1 MRKFGVC
8 LALTGATV
16 WLTGCGYLGGSSAS
30 SSRGGIAVV
39 DLDKIAQETGKAI
52 EMKEALDAT
61 EINLKQQLITFQAN
75 ANADLKSKLDDL
87 ADKGEAATDADKIK
101 VEKFRIDA
109 TNQLAKGQNEAGAML
124 GQFKQ
129 NQIAKFRAD
138 LKPVLQEVAAKRG
151 LSVVIPK
158 NEGLL
163 LSVDPGVDITDDV
176 IKGYRSRPAAAAA
189 PAKETAAKP
198 ATPEK
203 RTAAK
208 QAEDSRN

>member
-129 NQIAKFRAD
+129 NQIQVPCGSQASSAGSGCEARIERGHS
-138 LKPVLQEVAAKRG
+138 QER
-151 LSVVIPK
+151 
-158 NEGLL
+158 
-163 LSVDPGVDITDDV
+163 
-176 IKGYRSRPAAAAA
+176 
-189 PAKETAAKP
+189 
-198 ATPEK
+198 
-203 RTAAK
+203 RTAAVGRSRRGYHRRRDQGLSLPSGCRCGTRQGNRR
-208 QAEDSRN
+208 QASHSGKADGRQAS